1 MHPALLSRQLPIH
14 IASRQHAAAHQAAL
28 RTTAR
33 RRRNGAVLLALADR
47 HVCRLSDRLFTALG
61 GNTSA
66 RNIWLSVERQRH
78 ILDRRQAVSRD
89 DADLA
94 VHRLAEALDGALY
107 IVAPQRREAV
117 FEVIGYVDSVDR
129 HLLVAL
135 KLVPAARSRRSRDEW
150 WIQTA
155 HPLGSTR
162 LRQMKARGQLRNL

>member
-1 MHPALLSRQLPIH
+1 MHPALLSRQSPIH

-28 RTTAR
+28 RTTAH

-66 RNIWLSVERQRH
+66 RNIRLSAERQRH
-78 ILDRRQAVSRD
+78 ILNRRQVVSRD

-94 VHRLAEALDGALY
+94 ARRLTEALDDALY
-107 IVAPQRREAV
+107 LVVPQRREAV

-135 KLVPAARSRRSRDEW
+135 KLVPAVRSHRNRDEW
-150 WIQTA
+150 WIQTSY
-155 HPLGSTR
+155 PLGSKR